1 VRLEQIAELKARLR
15 REVSNEVN
23 WLRRMQGY
31 IRYYLYYYF
40 FLRYLVTSSYRAKPR
55 LFFLGVGA
63 MLAALMVP
71 SYLVFNPAQPTTP
84 ARPAR
89 QAAATTKASTG
100 TADRATKKESL
111 PVGDVVKMGPAKA
124 DLLEVSQLGYLPSS
138 RKVAVVKGKAGDT
151 FKVVDTKTGKSVYAS
166 YLTEANVDINS
177 YERVRQADFS
187 DLTTPGEYALVVEG
201 QGTSYTFRIGED
213 IYNKLFTD
221 AVASYDRLAKMA
233 PSAWHNMK
241 AYLNDNRGKSV
252 DVTGGWPDA
261 GDYGKYMP
269 TAAGTMGELLLA
281 AELFPDKVLGEKLDV
296 QLSGQMPDYLKV
308 AKVELDW
315 MLKMQ
320 REDGAVY
327 DKVTPENFGP
337 FSKSDADLGG
347 TQYVY
352 EVSTPDTGLFAATMA
367 QAARVYKPYDAQF
380 AQKAQAAAEKA
391 WGFLEKNKQVIL
403 PPLNGGTGGY
413 VVGSDDSHRFWAA
426 AELFKTTGQ
435 SKYNDFVRQHVK
447 DYGVMVKPLSWI
459 DTTTFGL
466 FAYYFNDK
474 ADKSIR
480 EEIRETVT
488 TWADDMANMVTSP
501 INSYLLSLSTFEW
514 SSNKTAL
521 DNGVILLVANE
532 MKPNQVYV
540 NAALD
545 QLYYVT
551 GRNAL
556 SKSFITGY
564 GANPVRSP
572 HNRSIFATGKMVPGV
587 MVGGPNEDAQ
597 DGIAPAAQGAKSYV
611 DDMGAYSVNENSIEY
626 NAPLVFLT
634 GYFKK

>member
-1 VRLEQIAELKARLR
+1 
-15 REVSNEVN
+15 
-23 WLRRMQGY
+23 
-31 IRYYLYYYF
+31 
-40 FLRYLVTSSYRAKPR
+40 
-55 LFFLGVGA
+55 
-63 MLAALMVP
+63 
-71 SYLVFNPAQPTTP
+71 
-84 ARPAR
+84 
-89 QAAATTKASTG
+89 
-100 TADRATKKESL
+100 
-111 PVGDVVKMGPAKA
+111 
-124 DLLEVSQLGYLPSS
+124 
-138 RKVAVVKGKAGDT
+138 
-151 FKVVDTKTGKSVYAS
+151 
-166 YLTEANVDINS
+166 
-177 YERVRQADFS
+177 
-187 DLTTPGEYALVVEG
+187 
-201 QGTSYTFRIGED
+201 
-213 IYNKLFTD
+213 
-221 AVASYDRLAKMA
+221 
-233 PSAWHNMK
+233 
-241 AYLNDNRGKSV
+241 
-252 DVTGGWPDA
+252 
-261 GDYGKYMP
+261 
-269 TAAGTMGELLLA
+269 
-281 AELFPDKVLGEKLDV
+281 
-296 QLSGQMPDYLKV
+296 MPDYLKV

-352 EVSTPDTGLFAATMA
+352 EVSTPDTGLFAVTMA

-380 AQKAQAAAEKA
+380 AQKAQSAAEKA

-435 SKYNDFVRQHVK
+435 GKYNDYVRQHVK

-466 FAYYFNDK
+466 FAYYFNDR
-474 ADKSIR
+474 ADKSIQ

-521 DNGVILLVANE
+521 DNGVILLVANQ
-532 MKPNQVYV
+532 MKPNREYV
-540 NAALD
+540 SAALD

-551 GRNAL
+551 GRNAM
-556 SKSFITGY
+556 SKSFITSY
-564 GANPVRSP
+564 GANPVRNP

-597 DGIAPAAQGAKSYV
+597 DSIAPAAQGAKSYV

-626 NAPLVFLT
+626 NAPLVFLA